1 MEKSQ
6 TSNLRAE
13 WSLLSQRAEDMRWQ
27 TPLAYHPQREMS
39 PVANTLL
46 HDTLGDINGHDEHRI
61 LMSSITQLIDG
72 SIEVLLIAA
81 LQERCML

>member
-1 MEKSQ
+1 
-6 TSNLRAE
+6 
-13 WSLLSQRAEDMRWQ
+13 MRWQ

-39 PVANTLL
+39 LVANTLL
-46 HDTLGDINGHDEHRI
+46 DDTLGVINRHDEHRK

-72 SIEVLLIAA
+72 SIEVLLVAA